1 MKRTKRLS
9 VLCGELEAC
18 TLFADVGCDH
28 GYCTEYMLKNG
39 LCRRAQISDI
49 SAESLKKAEDLLAS
63 YIERG
68 DAVAIVCAGL
78 EKIDRSTDLVLIA
91 GMGGEEIV
99 KILEEGFLPEK
110 LLLQPM
116 KNADKVRAFLLS
128 KGYGICRDYTF
139 FAEGKFYDVIKAC
152 KGAPSAYTEDMILF
166 GGDNLISPRADF
178 LKKLEKEIRL
188 NELWLQE
195 AKEGRENILARL
207 RKLRGIYDETCGRL
221 REN

>member
-18 TLFADVGCDH
+18 TLF
-28 GYCTEYMLKNG
+28 L
-39 LCRRAQISDI
+39 R
-49 SAESLKKAEDLLAS
+49 
-63 YIERG
+63 
-68 DAVAIVCAGL
+68 
-78 EKIDRSTDLVLIA
+78 
-91 GMGGEEIV
+91 EE
-99 KILEEGFLPEK
+99 PEK
-110 LLLQPM
+110 SGGPSRFLHRTRRFSGRNPSSNIFTISSPPMPAISTRSVDLSIFSSPAHFLLQPM